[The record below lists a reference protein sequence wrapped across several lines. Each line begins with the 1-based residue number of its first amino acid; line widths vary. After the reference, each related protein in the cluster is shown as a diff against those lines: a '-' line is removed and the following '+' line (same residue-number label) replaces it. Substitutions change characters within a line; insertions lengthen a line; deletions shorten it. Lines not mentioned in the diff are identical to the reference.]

1 MSTRYRVSDMKKLLL
16 VMAVVAVLGGAAF
29 VGFRFYMG
37 DSGGTTE
44 IGGRL
49 DAPVIPDFPTADAKR
64 WVNGE
69 AVSLEKL
76 RGSVVLIEAWAPS

>member
-1 MSTRYRVSDMKKLLL
+1 MKKALL
-16 VMAVVAVLGGAAF
+16 VLGVLAVLAGAAF

-37 DSGGTTE
+37 DSGATTE

-49 DAPVIPDFPTADAKR
+49 DAPVIPDFPTADGSR

-69 AVSLEKL
+69 PVSLEKL
-76 RGSVVLIEAWAPS
+76 RGSVVLIEAWHPS

>member
-1 MSTRYRVSDMKKLLL
+1 MKKAL
-16 VMAVVAVLGGAAF
+16 VVLAMLAVLAGAAF
-29 VGFRFYMG
+29 VALRFYMG
-37 DSGGTTE
+37 DSGATTE

-49 DAPVIPDFPTADAKR
+49 DAPVIPDFPTADGKR

-69 AVSLEKL
+69 PASLEKM